1 MTVARESDR
10 NHFWLIATA
19 LCGASILGR
28 EFGGLFEGGE
38 IRFGLNVTV
47 HFVLFA
53 CVPIGFIALTTLF
66 RDLSKLPESK
76 WWIRVGIWKIM
87 LASYFVS
94 FAWILFGSATRL
106 AS

>member
-1 MTVARESDR
+1 MTAAGEPKL
-10 NHFWLIATA
+10 NHFWLVTAT

-38 IRFGLNVTV
+38 IRFGLNIAI

-53 CVPIGFIALTTLF
+53 CVPIGFIASTTLL